1 MKKTVFR
8 FIALFMFLIAI
19 CFIFYVVY
27 TLHHGIVFYSENI
40 KLNFKIWE
48 GCYIIYFII
57 MLSFFTASFFVK
69 NKNKALNNL
78 FILVN

>member
-8 FIALFMFLIAI
+8 FIASIMFLIAI

-27 TLHHGIVFYSENI
+27 TLDHGIVFYSENI
-40 KLNFKIWE
+40 RLNFKIWE

-57 MLSFFTASFFVK
+57 MLSFFTASFFVN
-69 NKNKALNNL
+69 NKKQS
-78 FILVN
+78 IK